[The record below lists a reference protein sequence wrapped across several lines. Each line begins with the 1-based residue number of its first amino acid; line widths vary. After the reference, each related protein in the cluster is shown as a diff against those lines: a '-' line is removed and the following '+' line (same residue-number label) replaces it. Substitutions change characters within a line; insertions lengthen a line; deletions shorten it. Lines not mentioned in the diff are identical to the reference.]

1 MFLVNSRHRLV
12 TATLLSSKSKSFH
25 LMRAHL
31 LPKLRCQFAEFLN
44 QSSLTRLGILT
55 LPTCVGLRYGQHMH
69 STRGFSWKHG
79 ITDFALSEDAARR
92 RLSALRG
99 YLWFRISPAYG
110 LSPRS
115 VTWLSYP
122 SPSPL
127 ASKLKSGTGILTCFP
142 SPTPCGLGLGSD

>member
-1 MFLVNSRHRLV
+1 MFLVNSRHHLV
-12 TATLLSSKSKSFH
+12 AATSFSSNRKGLH
-25 LMRAHL
+25 LMEAHL
-31 LPKLRCQFAEFLN
+31 LPKLRCQFAEFLRLG
-44 QSSLTRLGILT
+44 SLKRLGILT
-55 LPTCVGLRYGQHMH
+55 PPTCVGLRYGPIFR